1 MRTPHEAVSIVL
13 DRCVPTGRTER
24 VPLAVACGRV
34 LAGEVR
40 SDLDLPPFRRSAMD
54 GFAVRSADFV
64 GAPQGGIALQE
75 IGEAR
80 AGEPFAGALGPGQCT
95 AIYTGAE
102 VPVGADAVVMVERSR
117 RAEGRVVLDDRPA
130 PGQHVCERGEDL
142 AEGEPVLPRGRRL
155 RPADLSAL
163 AAVGADPLE
172 VFRRPSVVVL
182 TTGDELVPPSTRP
195 GPGQIREG
203 NTLHLAA
210 LARAAGAEV
219 LRTGM
224 LRDDPALLRAAFE
237 RALEEADVLLTTGGV
252 SMGEYDLVGDA
263 LAAAG
268 VEPVFHKVAIKPGKP
283 VWFGVRGTTLVFGLP
298 GNPVSCLVGH
308 EVFVRPALM
317 RLGGAEE
324 ELRAPLPRGRW
335 AAPPSTPNPREQH
348 LPVEVRP
355 APDGAVELAPV
366 RWKSSGDVIAL
377 TRAQGLAVVEAGA
390 SVARGDLVPYRPLT

>member
-1 MRTPHEAVSIVL
+1 MRTPQEAVSIVL
-13 DRCVPTGRTER
+13 ERCAPAGEVER
-24 VPLAVACGRV
+24 VPLGEGSGRV
-34 LAGEVR
+34 LAGDVR
-40 SDLDLPPFRRSAMD
+40 SDLDLPPFRKSAMD
-54 GFAVRSADFV
+54 GFAVRSADFA
-64 GAPQGGIALQE
+64 GAPTGGPILAQV
-75 IGEAR
+75 GEAR

-102 VPVGADAVVMVERSR
+102 VPAGADAVVMVERSR
-117 RAEGRVVLDDRPA
+117 RADGGVVLDDRPA
-130 PGQHVCERGEDL
+130 PGQHICERGEDL
-142 AEGEPVLPRGRRL
+142 AAGELVLPRGRRL

-172 VFRRPSVVVL
+172 VFRRPTVVVL

-219 LRTGM
+219 LRSGV
-224 LRDDPALLRAAFE
+224 LRDDAALLRAAFE
-237 RALEEADVLLTTGGV
+237 RALDGADVLVTTGGV

-283 VWFGVRGTTLVFGLP
+283 VWFGVRGATLVFGLP

-308 EVFVRPALM
+308 EVFVRPALL

-335 AAPPSTPNPREQH
+335 AAAASAPNPREQH
-348 LPVEVRP
+348 LPVELRP
-355 APDGAVELAPV
+355 AADGAVELVPV
-366 RWKSSGDVIAL
+366 RWKSSGDVVAL
-377 TRAQGLAVVEAGA
+377 TRAQGLAVVGAGA
-390 SVARGDLVPYRPLT
+390 SAAPGDLVPYRPLV